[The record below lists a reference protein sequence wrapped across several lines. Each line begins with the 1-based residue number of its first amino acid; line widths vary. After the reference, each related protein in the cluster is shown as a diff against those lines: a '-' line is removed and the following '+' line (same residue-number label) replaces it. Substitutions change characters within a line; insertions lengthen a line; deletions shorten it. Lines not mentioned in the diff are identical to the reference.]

1 MNKLLVTLDATISL
15 HVQVIKVINMLY
27 RHFMSSFFCLMLMAV
42 SFGAANATDQPLL
55 HEVINGAQ
63 RTEANQKRDR
73 YRHPQQTLEFFGI
86 QPEMTVVEIWPG
98 KGWYTEILALF
109 VKQGNGQLIAAGF
122 PQSAG
127 PQWRQTMQR
136 DYQNWLANSPAY
148 YDQVRVVELGP
159 PSFWQIGADES
170 VDAVLTFRN
179 VHNWLKGDYEAEMFN
194 AFYRVLKPG
203 GVLGITDHRAQPGTN
218 LETMK
223 QSGYLDQD
231 LVIILAQKAGFV
243 LEAVSEINANP
254 LDDKQ
259 HPKGVWTLPPTL
271 RLGEQDREQYLA
283 IGESDRMTL
292 RFRKPE

>member
-1 MNKLLVTLDATISL
+1 MFYRLVIRS
-15 HVQVIKVINMLY
+15 I
-27 RHFMSSFFCLMLMAV
+27 FCSMLMAV
-42 SFGAANATDQPLL
+42 IFGSANAAEQPLL
-55 HEVINGAQ
+55 LEIINGDQ
-63 RTEANQKRDR
+63 RTEVNKERDR

-86 QPEMTVVEIWPG
+86 QSEMTVVEIWPG
-98 KGWYTEILALF
+98 KGWYTEILAPF
-109 VKQGNGQLIAAGF
+109 IKQGNGQLIAAGF
-122 PQSAG
+122 PQNAG

-136 DYQNWLANSPAY
+136 DYQNWLADSPAY
-148 YDQVRVVELGP
+148 YDQVKVVELGP
-159 PSFWQIGADES
+159 PSFWQIGPDES

-179 VHNWLKGDYEAEMFN
+179 VHNWLKGGYETEMFN
-194 AFYRVLKPG
+194 AFYHVLKPG

-223 QSGYLDQD
+223 QSGYLNQD
-231 LVIILAQKAGFV
+231 LVVILAQKAGFV

-271 RLGEQDREQYLA
+271 RLGEQGRDQYLA

-292 RFRKPE
+292 RFRKLK